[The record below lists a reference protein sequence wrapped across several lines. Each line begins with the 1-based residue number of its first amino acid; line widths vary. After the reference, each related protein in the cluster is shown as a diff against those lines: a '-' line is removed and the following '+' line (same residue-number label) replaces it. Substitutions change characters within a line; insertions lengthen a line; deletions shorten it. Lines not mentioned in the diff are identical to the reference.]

1 MKLLVIDEHSM
12 VSSNLQE
19 NIDSRLRGIF
29 MTIPVKAFADLSVMD
44 VADLCQLPPEGKLI
58 CSQFSDKNSMKHL
71 LGLHLW
77 HIFSYSELLGV
88 VRQND
93 KLFIVLSN
101 KVRICNV
108 DDYVE
113 NLLKA
118 RFKFE
123 SDENYPKDA
132 LHIYAENEL
141 AMKRN
146 EAVLKDLLDELY
158 MKEANDKISDNCKY
172 PLPLLQAAQNQKQTN
187 TGGLSI

>member
-12 VSSNLQE
+12 VSSNLQKD
-19 NIDSRLRGIF
+19 IDSRLRGIF

-71 LGLHLW
+71 LGVHLW
-77 HIFSYSELLGV
+77 HIFRYSELLGV

-101 KVRICNV
+101 KVRVCNV

-113 NLLKA
+113 N
-118 RFKFE
+118 
-123 SDENYPKDA
+123 
-132 LHIYAENEL
+132 
-141 AMKRN
+141 
-146 EAVLKDLLDELY
+146 
-158 MKEANDKISDNCKY
+158 
-172 PLPLLQAAQNQKQTN
+172 
-187 TGGLSI
+187 